1 MKKVTRLIWMSQ
13 CRRAASKDW
22 WFKFDW
28 FITFNLS
35 NNVCCHSFCCRMKLS
50 SLKIICPSGHLKASR
65 KSKDI
70 LFGSDKLYTYLTW
83 SNFSKCVHY
92 TLKRHSREVTI
103 ITWQQQQQKVGPT
116 TRKQFRDL
124 ARAVGCSTVTVK
136 FIIFSGPH
144 ISSLL
149 RFAAFLASNVCRS
162 HYLHCTLESEL
173 EA

>member
-1 MKKVTRLIWMSQ
+1 MLGTSLRHSMSFTTEVTDDLYLKLWSLIFCFIWIIIGLPKPLDASAPKIVFYHIEIDIFKQ
-13 CRRAASKDW
+13 SLNCR
-22 WFKFDW
+22 
-28 FITFNLS
+28 
-35 NNVCCHSFCCRMKLS
+35 
-50 SLKIICPSGHLKASR
+50 
-65 KSKDI
+65 
-70 LFGSDKLYTYLTW
+70 
-83 SNFSKCVHY
+83 SNFSKCVNY

-162 HYLHCTLESEL
+162 HYLQCTLENEL